1 MSDDAP
7 TLGSGKIC
15 YLEIPA
21 RNVQESARFYQDAL
35 GWNVRRRGDGRTAFD
50 DGVNEVSGT
59 WVLGRPPAAEP
70 GLLVY
75 VMVADADATV
85 ERVLGAGGEVVQPVD
100 RSGAD
105 VVARFRDPAGNVL
118 GVFEQPGLVRGSRGG
133 QGRDTVP
140 RALSEERP

>member
-1 MSDDAP
+1 VSDDGP

-35 GWNVRRRGDGRTAFD
+35 GWAVRRRGDGATAFD

-70 GLLVY
+70 GLLLY
-75 VMVADADATV
+75 VMVADADASV
-85 ERVLGAGGEVVQPVD
+85 ERVLAAGGEVVQPVD
-100 RSGAD
+100 RSGED
-105 VVARFRDPAGNVL
+105 VIARFRDPAGNVL
-118 GVFEQPGLVRGSRGG
+118 GLFEQPGLMERVRR
-133 QGRDTVP
+133 R
-140 RALSEERP
+140 R

>member
-1 MSDDAP
+1 MSDDGP

-35 GWNVRRRGDGRTAFD
+35 GWAVRRRGDGATAFD

-70 GLLVY
+70 GLLLY
-75 VMVADADATV
+75 VMVADADASV
-85 ERVLGAGGEVVQPVD
+85 ERVLAAGGEVVQPVD
-100 RSGAD
+100 RSGED
-105 VVARFRDPAGNVL
+105 VIARFRDPAGNVL
-118 GVFEQPGLVRGSRGG
+118 GLFEQPGLMERVRRRG
-133 QGRDTVP
+133 
-140 RALSEERP
+140 